1 MTRRRL
7 SWSLKKNLGFGG
19 GEEVS
24 KVRPKGEKLCKA
36 CEQRQVER
44 RGVYTGLEHVTEQPK
59 GHGGWRMRTGCK
71 SEL

>member
-1 MTRRRL
+1 M
-7 SWSLKKNLGFGG
+7 
-19 GEEVS
+19 S

-44 RGVYTGLEHVTEQPK
+44 RGVYTGLEHVTEQPE

-71 SEL
+71 SKL